1 MYGSLKSGGGHEL
14 DANQISELKRLDP
27 ADAQYA
33 ATFAGLLIAA
43 ARQRGASDIHVQP
56 TPDGLSIR
64 TRVDGVLV
72 PLGTFSAGTST
83 NIVVR
88 LKVLSSLLT
97 YRTDVP
103 QEGRIQLAD
112 QSGDFECRVST
123 FPTLHGERAVI
134 RMFTGKS
141 RFRRLDDLQL
151 PEEILV
157 RLRQLLG
164 ETSGAILITGPAGS
178 GKTTTLY
185 ACLNELVEDLVV
197 PRSIVTLEDP
207 IEMVLPGVS
216 QSQVNDG
223 VGFTLA
229 TAVRSVLR
237 QDPDIVMVGE
247 IRDGETAKIACQA
260 ANTGHMVFSTLHAN
274 DTIAALFR
282 LIDLGVE
289 PFLLSSSISAILGQR
304 LIRKLCV
311 DCKEAYKPTADLLQK
326 AGLPADKVDK
336 FYRPPSSSEATC
348 PSCNGLGYS
357 GRVGLFELL
366 LITDRLRD
374 LIRDN
379 PNMTAIKAE
388 ARKNGMLYM
397 REEGLRLVVKGT
409 TSIEELLKV
418 VK

>member
-1 MYGSLKSGGGHEL
+1 M
-14 DANQISELKRLDP
+14 DADQISGLKRLDP

-33 ATFAGLLIAA
+33 ATFASLLIAA

-56 TPDGLSIR
+56 TPDGLSVR
-64 TRVDGVLV
+64 MRVDGVLV

-151 PEEILV
+151 PDEILV

-223 VGFTLA
+223 AGFTLA

-237 QDPDIVMVGE
+237 QDPEVIMVGE
-247 IRDGETAKIACQA
+247 IRDRPTAE
-260 ANTGHMVFSTLHAN
+260 
-274 DTIAALFR
+274 AALQAS
-282 LIDLGVE
+282 LTGQLV
-289 PFLLSSSISAILGQR
+289 LSSFHAGSAAAAVRRLLDMGLEPYALRSGLLAILFQR
-304 LIRKLCV
+304 LVRQLCE
-311 DCKEAYKPTADLLQK
+311 CS
-326 AGLPADKVDK
+326 
-336 FYRPPSSSEATC
+336 R
-348 PSCNGLGYS
+348 
-357 GRVGLFELL
+357 
-366 LITDRLRD
+366 
-374 LIRDN
+374 
-379 PNMTAIKAE
+379 E
-388 ARKNGMLYM
+388 AREETEFLGLAVRSARVPVGCERCGGTGYRGRMVLAETLPLGDEALGKAILDRSELATIEQRALAAGMIDRSAHTTAAVERGARRVRAEIRRVLGFT
-397 REEGLRLVVKGT
+397 RAAEE
-409 TSIEELLKV
+409 
-418 VK
+418 